1 MILGATKTFALSISK
16 KSSTT
21 LNTNNAWYRVAQID
35 YVNTQSAGSYF
46 VHISSDYRH
55 RVPSPM
61 LFQLAHSYNT
71 HYFAQIGKRPTIST
85 SPDYSAVRV
94 IQKDHS
100 LFIDVKASVGPT
112 GGNYGQ
118 VDIISLNNIISN
130 ITIINFTD
138 VTLED
143 PGSNYTEITPVFN
156 N

>member
-1 MILGATKTFALSISK
+1 
-16 KSSTT
+16 
-21 LNTNNAWYRVAQID
+21 
-35 YVNTQSAGSYF
+35 
-46 VHISSDYRH
+46 
-55 RVPSPM
+55 M

-85 SPDYSAVRV
+85 SSDYNAVRV

-138 VTLED
+138 VTSED

-156 N
+156 S